1 MTKKKITTG
10 FVIQTFDDNNKCI
23 KQEFTAGDPVEWEDE
38 NGLPIDCP
46 ENDEY
51 QPYDMVQPQ
60 AMAVAIVSH
69 SGFRAIGP
77 FTDLDEA
84 VKAIQHIHHAVAV
97 VMESPYEAVET
108 KLPVVRSNEEFGS
121 KIPATTMPIV
131 GTMTEDGRVFFHE
144 EFADGAVVQ
153 TSTLVKA
160 RDVLAL
166 LESLENPHRSFQIRT
181 ESVARQIRALCP
193 EVESVN
199 CKFCH
204 KSVPI
209 KTAHLHDGGYVG
221 DDCCWDERLRSSE

>member
-97 VMESPYEAVET
+97 VMESPYEATET
-108 KLPVVRSNEEFGS
+108 KLPATE
-121 KIPATTMPIV
+121 IPVI
-131 GTMTEDGRVFFHE
+131 GKLTEDGQVVLNE
-144 EFADGAVVQ
+144 DKGVTPEFIGNLVR
-153 TSTLVKA
+153 TLG
-160 RDVLAL
+160 
-166 LESLENPHRSFQIRT
+166 NPHRSLQIRV
-181 ESVARQIRALCP
+181 ESVARQIRALYQK
-193 EVESVN
+193 E
-199 CKFCH
+199 
-204 KSVPI
+204 I
-209 KTAHLHDGGYVG
+209 G
-221 DDCCWDERLRSSE
+221 